1 MLSDPYVM
9 SSNFRPQKKAA
20 KCKVKSFYEKF
31 EKYYID
37 VRAGKN
43 PDLPHV
49 ICDPYGFALLCKDY
63 NDNISNE
70 KIEEDIE
77 CKKSFLNTQPTVYDS
92 IFKHKFPFKVL
103 LDLLYRSY
111 LFNYELAM
119 KVYSMQNSAF
129 DIFNQIMN
137 GQGYVI
143 NRLAPQK
150 KKVRKL
156 MNHAYNSK
164 ISLNENR
171 HIAIPYKHRVCDGK
185 TWPCI
190 VSHNPP
196 GFSIKKD
203 DIGGYGEGLFL
214 IGNDNLIYDVLKI
227 NDLWLVDTPLD
238 NRLKFASKAKNHEVA
253 EYSVVYSWRT
263 ALDFG
268 KLMNCN
274 KTDGLLIRP
283 CHEDFFDTSW
293 FEWSRSS
300 LIYCCSIKGKLRI
313 ADRKSSEPDYYTLE
327 GDLGEVNP
335 YEQRVFERIWLDDFD
350 IKEFQQILKLKEI

>member
-1 MLSDPYVM
+1 MLSDPYIT
-9 SSNFRPQKKAA
+9 SSNFRPQKKASE
-20 KCKVKSFYEKF
+20 CKIKDFYEKF

-63 NDNISNE
+63 EESPSSE
-70 KIEEDIE
+70 KIENDIF
-77 CKKSFLNTQPTVYDS
+77 CKESFLNTQPTIYDS

-103 LDLLYRSY
+103 LDLLYSSY
-111 LFNYELAM
+111 LFDYDLAM
-119 KVYSMQNSAF
+119 KVYNVQKSAF

-143 NRLAPQK
+143 NRLAPHK

-156 MNHAYNSK
+156 INNAYKSR
-164 ISLNENR
+164 ISLNEDKY
-171 HIAIPYKHRVCDGK
+171 IPLPYRNRVCDGK
-185 TWPCI
+185 VWPCI
-190 VSHNPP
+190 VTNNPP
-196 GFSIKKD
+196 SYLIKK
-203 DIGGYGEGLFL
+203 IEVNGYGEGLFL
-214 IGNDNLIYDVLKI
+214 VGVDDLIYDVLKI

-238 NRLKFASKAKNHEVA
+238 NRLKFGSKAKGYNVA

-268 KLMNCN
+268 RLMDCN

-293 FEWSRSS
+293 FEWSRTS
-300 LIYCCSIKGKLRI
+300 LIYCCSIKGKLQI
-313 ADRKSSEPDYYTLE
+313 ANRKSSEPDYYTLE

-350 IKEFQQILKLKEI
+350 IKEFQQILKLRDI